1 MRNFNGMSE
10 VLPFFSKKKKKK
22 KRKKIPVLMCVLLGV
37 CSSSLSGNDAMD
49 INLRLTTSH
58 IMDAD
63 RMLSALAQDFKSF
76 TSCSAVAEVRLFFI
90 VSKKR
95 RKKKDDFLVVVFK
108 L

>member
-1 MRNFNGMSE
+1 
-10 VLPFFSKKKKKK
+10 
-22 KRKKIPVLMCVLLGV
+22 MCVLLGV

-108 L
+108 LWW